1 MAIEALTVTLNNGD
15 VLYFDA
21 GAVVD
26 DPVARVDL
34 LRDAIDSGSL
44 FRSVDTHGTQREF
57 NGTDVASYFLS

>member
-1 MAIEALTVTLNNGD
+1 MAIEALTVTLKNGD
-15 VLYFDA
+15 VFYFDA

-26 DPVARVDL
+26 
-34 LRDAIDSGSL
+34 DAIDSGSL